1 MKKVKF
7 AVDLGTTTIDTC
19 LIDGAD
25 GRRLA
30 ERSFRNRQALYG
42 SDVINRIMTVSRDK
56 SYLVI
61 LKDMVCRDLQD
72 VLDEMLCRC
81 GENAE
86 AVDMICI
93 CGNTT
98 MVSILLG
105 YDIEPL
111 GRFPFE
117 TELSGNTTKASDDF
131 FSLEGLSC
139 PVLLSGCASAFIGG
153 DILAGIVYLNAKQT
167 GGFGIGNDTKLL
179 LDLGTNGEM
188 VLYAKGQYYAASTAC
203 GPAFEGCMRRQN
215 VAGSS
220 VIDVI
225 SLAVRA
231 NRISRDGVIREPYF
245 EKGLDI
251 QGIHIDMDIL
261 RQIMLAKAAICAGI
275 TCLAEAAEI
284 SLTEIK
290 SVYLAGGFGF
300 YLNTENAVEIGLLP
314 SCLLNCITV
323 VGNTSLGGAV
333 CMLTAEEAAEEVN
346 RLSGGMIQV
355 LSLAVLPSYQQQLV
369 DNMNLARRTGQGIEK
384 GF

>member
-1 MKKVKF
+1 MDDNMKKVKF

-19 LIDGAD
+19 LIDGTD
-25 GRRLA
+25 GRRIA

-42 SDVINRIMTVSRDK
+42 SDVINRIMTVLRDK
-56 SYLVI
+56 SYLGI
-61 LKDMVCRDLQD
+61 LKDMACKDLQNA
-72 VLDEMLCRC
+72 LDEMLGQC
-81 GENAE
+81 GTNAA

-117 TELSGNTTKASDDF
+117 TELSGNITKTSSDF

-153 DILAGIVYLNAKQT
+153 DILAGVVYLNSNQT
-167 GGFGIGNDTKLL
+167 AGFGVGNDAKLL

-203 GPAFEGCMRRQN
+203 GPAFEGCMRKQN

-220 VIDVI
+220 VIDAI

-231 NRISRDGVIREPYF
+231 NRISREGVIKEPYF

-275 TCLAEAAEI
+275 TCLAQEAKLSLIEI
-284 SLTEIK
+284 RT
-290 SVYLAGGFGF
+290 VYLAGGFGF

-314 SCLLNCITV
+314 SCFLNSVTV

-333 CMLTAEEAAEEVN
+333 CMLTANGAAEEVN
-346 RLSGGMIQV
+346 RLSRGMIQV
-355 LSLAVLPSYQQQLV
+355 LSLADLPSYQEQLI
-369 DNMNLARRTGQGIEK
+369 DNMNLARKTG
-384 GF
+384 